1 MTQTPMLISPE
12 YAALNAELHERVPA
26 YGTGGHKWADYV
38 RKLCAQVEAGSILDY
53 GCGKQSLRD
62 ALPGLIVHGYDP
74 AIEGCDTR
82 VECDI
87 VVCTDVLEH
96 VEIECMREVVSD
108 VIAHA
113 RKAVVLSIA
122 CRESGKILADGRQAH
137 ITVRSPDWWIG
148 YLSPFGAF
156 ERLESPDDEF
166 NAVLLK

>member
-1 MTQTPMLISPE
+1 MLISPE
-12 YAALNAELHERVPA
+12 YAALNAELHQRIPA

-38 RKLCAQVEAGSILDY
+38 RSLAARVGASSVLDY

-62 ALPGLIVHGYDP
+62 ALPDMIVHGYDP
-74 AIEGCDTR
+74 AIEGCEKR

-96 VEIECMREVVSD
+96 VEMECMQAVVTD
-108 VIAHA
+108 VIAYA
-113 RKAVVLSIA
+113 RKAVLLSIA

-137 ITVRSPDWWIG
+137 ITVRSPDWWTG
-148 YLSPFGAF
+148 YLSPLGAF
-156 ERLESPDDEF
+156 ERIESPDNEY